1 MLRVSKKK
9 KKSSLSLTMLSLE
22 LTVLGFNSRDQNVLP
37 APLGISPPPQG
48 DGKLGTGTSLNSQ
61 SVRAAQVCRNSW
73 CHELQPYILA
83 IQGLYQTCAQKQWDG
98 LNCSVREIIFETAGQ
113 VLIKRQLGKQG
124 ATCPGVAEMVSWLD
138 KPSGGATSCMVFIR
152 ADLPRLPAGFFRRG
166 SWEKGRD
173 RERSRYLALRSEA
186 GKDLQSCLWSLASLN
201 KLMHLIFS
209 PFRGQRKPTILS

>member
-1 MLRVSKKK
+1 MQEDFCIFKQDWKYHDHRCWGSQKKK

-83 IQGLYQTCAQKQWDG
+83 IQGLYQTCTKTVRWPELFSERNHIWNSRSGFDQTAIRKARSNMPWGCRDG
-98 LNCSVREIIFETAGQ
+98 KLVGQ
-113 VLIKRQLGKQG
+113 TFRWCNQLHGLHPCWP
-124 ATCPGVAEMVSWLD
+124 ASFAS
-138 KPSGGATSCMVFIR
+138 
-152 ADLPRLPAGFFRRG
+152 RL
-166 SWEKGRD
+166 
-173 RERSRYLALRSEA
+173 L
-186 GKDLQSCLWSLASLN
+186 
-201 KLMHLIFS
+201 
-209 PFRGQRKPTILS
+209 